1 MRRQIA
7 ERQIAGW
14 IAGAMTV
21 VGLALASP
29 LHAQEASAPG
39 PGTVVVSIIPGGAT
53 FFTESSNAKGPSFG
67 NYGLGGA
74 VAVNFNRWVGV
85 EGEVSGAL
93 GVTQNLQL
101 GGTTSSLKTPNLLN
115 YTGNVVVHAA
125 NRSSVTPYATGG
137 VGGLTIF
144 DAATLGISKTDTF
157 LTGNVGGG
165 VEWFSNG
172 RWGLRGDYRFIAVR
186 SKDDA
191 PSFFG
196 QDTRYGHRVYGGVV
210 INAVR

>member
-1 MRRQIA
+1 MKRRIA
-7 ERQIAGW
+7 TMLAVMFG
-14 IAGAMTV
+14 V
-21 VGLALASP
+21 VGLVGASQVY
-29 LHAQEASAPG
+29 AQETNALG
-39 PGTVVVSIIPGGAT
+39 PGKLAVTIIPGGAT
-53 FFTESSNAKGPSFG
+53 FFTESSNAKGPGFG
-67 NYGLGGA
+67 NYGLGAA
-74 VAVNFNRWVGV
+74 VEYNFNRWVGV
-85 EGEVSGAL
+85 EGEVNGDL

-101 GGTTSSLKTPNLLN
+101 SGVTSNLKSPNLLN
-115 YTGNVVVHAA
+115 YSGNVVVHAA

-137 VGGLTIF
+137 VGGLTLF
-144 DAATLGISKTDTF
+144 DTAALGISQSDTF

-165 VEWFSNG
+165 VTWFSNG

-196 QDTRYGHRVYGGVV
+196 QDTRYGHRFYGGVV